1 MIQATQELNIAVGQ
15 IARQVSRL
23 SKKKFAAQQM
33 MVLLGQLTHNI
44 MIWARKWLSEQAPR
58 LARYGALRLA
68 RDVFT
73 VSGSLHADQK
83 GSVIRI
89 VLNKNVTL
97 AQYCVKALSKLL
109 RRQKITVELG
119 VT

>member
-1 MIQATQELNIAVGQ
+1 MEATKAARARVASDEVENHAVVYL
-15 IARQVSRL
+15 ITL
-23 SKKKFAAQQM
+23 
-33 MVLLGQLTHNI
+33 
-44 MIWARKWLSEQAPR
+44 
-58 LARYGALRLA
+58 YCGA
-68 RDVFT
+68 T
-73 VSGSLHADQK
+73 
-83 GSVIRI
+83 IRI